1 MGLLILDFCV
11 IFSMVSG
18 LLDQLQ
24 IFWQLFLIARA
35 FNMSGATWVVALD
48 IFKVLTR
55 FSKLVL
61 FKSLSLME
69 FQQMFSQIKMA

>member
-1 MGLLILDFCV
+1 
-11 IFSMVSG
+11 
-18 LLDQLQ
+18 
-24 IFWQLFLIARA
+24 
-35 FNMSGATWVVALD
+35 MSGATSVVALD

-55 FSKLVL
+55 FGKLVL